1 MASNSQMNGMGQG
14 SPHKNYHKGGS
25 SKGGRNNDMGVESK
39 KSGQEKGMRKNYEP
53 SVKFSPK
60 KSNSPNITKS
70 SMEDSSK
77 SNEHQSIRKEYRV
90 KNEVKHK
97 NDPVG
102 KPGNIETQ
110 NPFAILQEDM
120 EVSQSIDVEICPEY
134 MQLNDLEKRELDIHS
149 MKHVIKLH
157 ARKTFK
163 AQPPDPPSNP
173 LNETLMDTN
182 LDPYPN
188 NNPNT
193 IPTQISSDQET
204 FVYKLANGV
213 EIIIFEDHFDLLEQE
228 RIAVVMYFVDK
239 KQWPNIDDVAD
250 WSLLQSKLFLKLSE
264 KYGIKEDPDLVIMEE
279 ESDVESENDEST
291 AFMQLDGKGTQV
303 LSAPFIS

>member
-1 MASNSQMNGMGQG
+1 
-14 SPHKNYHKGGS
+14 
-25 SKGGRNNDMGVESK
+25 
-39 KSGQEKGMRKNYEP
+39 
-53 SVKFSPK
+53 
-60 KSNSPNITKS
+60 
-70 SMEDSSK
+70 
-77 SNEHQSIRKEYRV
+77 
-90 KNEVKHK
+90 
-97 NDPVG
+97 
-102 KPGNIETQ
+102 
-110 NPFAILQEDM
+110 
-120 EVSQSIDVEICPEY
+120 

-291 AFMQLDGKGTQV
+291 AFMQLDGKGTQLKMVMHENNVSLCCVLESHTKKKNIQSVCERLNGQMTVLFLLMLNSSIMGALVHLIIHKTLFMNIKFWPFSSDVDV
-303 LSAPFIS
+303 LSSIPVLYPKFGLHLHYGPFTAKHVVLTMGTQGRPGINSADLESQVVP